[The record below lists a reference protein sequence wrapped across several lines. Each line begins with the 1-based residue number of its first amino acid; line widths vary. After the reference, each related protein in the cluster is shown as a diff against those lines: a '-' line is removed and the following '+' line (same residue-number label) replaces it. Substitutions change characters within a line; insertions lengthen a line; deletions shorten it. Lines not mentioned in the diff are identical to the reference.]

1 MFEDWSVSMCVTVLV
16 CVCVCVCVKTSSVGG
31 GESAGKF
38 CSMRYTLHGCVTL
51 LFGETRL
58 LASGSFLSIG

>member
-1 MFEDWSVSMCVTVLV
+1 MFEDWSVSMGVTAL
-16 CVCVCVCVKTSSVGG
+16 VCVCVCVKTSSVGG

-38 CSMRYTLHGCVTL
+38 CGMRYTLHGRVTL